1 MSPGFSNLIYTHTPY
16 TAGDLTDDFM
26 GRRRTWDGVV
36 IQDLGRSDEYRGHY
50 YRVYTSARDPHTK
63 AWSIWCR
70 PEDYLGSVMPKG
82 EPVYRFTG
90 TTWDMKAVPS
100 TVVPG
105 WWNWV
110 GYGALWLL
118 FVFYMTHISHD
129 EATAFIWVVLSLPFA
144 IAPFWLWFYRIE
156 PVRGTKV
163 FLVWLAIHYLL
174 RERHA
179 RDRAEYDAQVRLSE
193 QWRNANEGQWPDTP
207 NYRVAERPKPPRL
220 W

>member
-36 IQDLGRSDEYRGHY
+36 IEDLSRTDEYRGHY

-70 PEDYLGSVMPKG
+70 PEDYLGPVMPKG

-90 TTWDMKAVPS
+90 KTWDMKAVPA
-100 TVVPG
+100 TVVPR
-105 WWNWV
+105 WWNWAI
-110 GYGALWLL
+110 YGALLL
-118 FVFYMTHISHD
+118 LVVIYAGSISQDAFLPVFLVFSVPI
-129 EATAFIWVVLSLPFA
+129 A

-163 FLVWLAIHYLL
+163 FLVYVALHYLL
-174 RERHA
+174 KERHA
-179 RDRAEYDAQVRLSE
+179 RDWAEYQE
-193 QWRNANEGQWPDTP
+193 QTRINDEWRRANEGQWPSTP
-207 NYRVAERPKPPRL
+207 NYQVAERPKPPRL